1 MNIIYGYFEIYDLTM
16 AIYYVYNT
24 SSVEKA
30 LKVLGVDFKPSK
42 ELTEFK
48 TLLTENMDWSTR
60 IYTTFMNE
68 LGVIAPIL
76 FPVKIKMKDRSIVTI
91 EDTLC
96 LSKEHF
102 EKIRERF
109 IKVLAVRRLN
119 TSFKELAN
127 LLEEDPNKVR
137 DKVDEISGISDNSR
151 WFINQLLFFPDT
163 ARDFLDANTERL
175 LKLYEESELR
185 NRNLSSVKKF
195 IENTTRE
202 KVIESITNYFDYY
215 GLSPDSTK
223 PLYVALQNS
232 VSRTN
237 SGLMS
242 YPSFH
247 LLVLGIEEITQDFAK
262 KIPTEE
268 RMQKLIKVI
277 GDKTRFEI
285 LRYISNKPSTQKEL
299 VKHTRLSKSTISY
312 HTSLLFK
319 ASLID
324 IDVFNNVAHVRK
336 DTFKRVL
343 GDLRKLL
350 KLGDSK

>member
-16 AIYYVYNT
+16 AIHYVYNT

-42 ELTEFK
+42 ELVKFK
-48 TLLTENMDWSTR
+48 TLLNRNINWSTK

-68 LGVIAPIL
+68 LGVIAPII
-76 FPVKIKMKDRSIVTI
+76 FPVKIKMADRSLVTI

-119 TSFKELAN
+119 VSYEDLTN
-127 LLEEDPNKVR
+127 LIKNDPNNVKDRVNG
-137 DKVDEISGISDNSR
+137 ISGISDNSR

-163 ARDFLDANTERL
+163 ARDFLDSNTESL
-175 LKLYEESELR
+175 LKMYEESELR
-185 NRNLSSVKKF
+185 NRNLSEVKKF
-195 IENTTRE
+195 ISNNSRE
-202 KVIESITNYFDYY
+202 RVVESITNYFDYY
-215 GLSPDSTK
+215 GLSPDPDK

-237 SGLMS
+237 SGLMT

-247 LLVLGIEEITQDFAK
+247 LLILGIDEITKDFAK
-262 KIPTEE
+262 KISTEE
-268 RMQKLIKVI
+268 RMQKLLKVI

-285 LRYISNKPSTQKEL
+285 LRYLSNKPSTQKEL
-299 VKHTRLSKSTISY
+299 VQHTRLSKSTISY

-324 IDVFNNVAHVRK
+324 IDVFNNVAHVRN

-350 KLGDSK
+350 KLGGSQ

>member
-42 ELTEFK
+42 ELTKFK
-48 TLLTENMDWSTR
+48 TLLNKNMDWSTK

-68 LGVIAPIL
+68 LGVIAPII
-76 FPVKIKMKDRSIVTI
+76 FPVKIKMTDRSIVSI
-91 EDTLC
+91 EETLC

-109 IKVLAVRRLN
+109 IKVLAVRRLK
-119 TSFKELAN
+119 TSFEELTK
-127 LLEEDPNKVR
+127 LLEDDPNKVR
-137 DKVDEISGISDNSR
+137 DKVNGIAGISDNSK

-175 LKLYEESELR
+175 LKIYEESELR
-185 NRNLSSVKKF
+185 NRNFYEVKKF
-195 IENTTRE
+195 IENNTRE
-202 KVIESITNYFDYY
+202 RVIESITNYFDYY
-215 GLSPDSTK
+215 GLSPDPSK

-237 SGLMS
+237 SGLMT
-242 YPSFH
+242 YPTFH
-247 LLVLGIEEITQDFAK
+247 LLVLGIDEITQDFAK

-285 LRYISNKPSTQKEL
+285 LKYLSDKPSTQKEL

-324 IDVFNNVAHVRK
+324 IDVFNNVAYVRQ

-350 KLGDSK
+350 KLGDTQ

>member
-1 MNIIYGYFEIYDLTM
+1 
-16 AIYYVYNT
+16 
-24 SSVEKA
+24 
-30 LKVLGVDFKPSK
+30 VLGVDFKPSK
-42 ELTEFK
+42 ELTKFK
-48 TLLTENMDWSTR
+48 TLLNKNMDWSTK

-68 LGVIAPIL
+68 LGVIAPII
-76 FPVKIKMKDRSIVTI
+76 FPVKIKMTDRSIVSI
-91 EDTLC
+91 EETLC

-109 IKVLAVRRLN
+109 IKVLAVRRLK
-119 TSFKELAN
+119 TSFEELTK
-127 LLEEDPNKVR
+127 LLEDDPNKVR
-137 DKVDEISGISDNSR
+137 DKVNGIAGISDNSK

-175 LKLYEESELR
+175 LKIYEESELR
-185 NRNLSSVKKF
+185 NRNFYEVKKF
-195 IENTTRE
+195 IENNTRE
-202 KVIESITNYFDYY
+202 RVIESITNYFDYY
-215 GLSPDSTK
+215 GLSPDPSK

-237 SGLMS
+237 SGLMT
-242 YPSFH
+242 YPTFH
-247 LLVLGIEEITQDFAK
+247 LLVLGIDEITQDFAK

-285 LRYISNKPSTQKEL
+285 LKYLSDKPSTQKEL

-324 IDVFNNVAHVRK
+324 IDVFNNVAYVRQ

-350 KLGDSK
+350 KLGDTQ